1 MRYDIH
7 NRHVSTICVCQQD
20 NNAFKC
26 GGADDDTAYKK
37 IKQGHRQILVSY
49 QHGHIIE
56 ALKYRELAK
65 YETEFMMSFS
75 MWMSRGV
82 AQLEH

>member
-1 MRYDIH
+1 MPL
-7 NRHVSTICVCQQD
+7 NVVGQT
-20 NNAFKC
+20 
-26 GGADDDTAYKK
+26 TTTTLLYKK